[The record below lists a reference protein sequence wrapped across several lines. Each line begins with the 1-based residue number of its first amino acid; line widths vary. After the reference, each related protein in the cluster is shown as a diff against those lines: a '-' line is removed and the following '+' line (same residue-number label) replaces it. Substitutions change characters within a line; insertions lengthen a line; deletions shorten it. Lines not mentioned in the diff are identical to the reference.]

1 MIFFF
6 SAIYPIYFVYPV
18 PDIKAYIQP
27 RVIIIEINMVRI
39 ALPNKGRIYEPV
51 MDLFER
57 AGLHVIEHSE
67 RSLFAK
73 TVDDSITLLFAR
85 SRDIPGYVENGA
97 ADLGIT
103 GEDFINESG
112 VDVETLLDLGM
123 GKAEL
128 VLAVPDDSPIEKP
141 EQLAGKKVAT
151 EFPGITAK
159 YFAAKGIKVHVVE
172 VCGATEITPHIG
184 IADAIVDLT
193 SSGTTLSMNHLK
205 IIAPVLR
212 TSQRLIAS
220 KASMAREGKK
230 ISEIKLA
237 LHSVIEAKGKRYLMM
252 NVPEASLDAVRK
264 KLPGMAG
271 PTVLKVEASSPMCA
285 VHAVVHERDIYR
297 VINDLKE
304 IGARDILIVPIER
317 IVR

>member
-1 MIFFF
+1 
-6 SAIYPIYFVYPV
+6 
-18 PDIKAYIQP
+18 
-27 RVIIIEINMVRI
+27 MVRI

-73 TVDDSITLLFAR
+73 TVDENITLLFAR
-85 SRDIPGYVENGA
+85 SRDIPGYVDNGA

-103 GEDFINESG
+103 GEDFIRESG
-112 VDVETLLDLGM
+112 ADVEVLLDLGM
-123 GKAEL
+123 GKANL
-128 VLAVPDDSPIEKP
+128 VLAVPDDAKYERP
-141 EQLAGKKVAT
+141 EQLAGHKIAT
-151 EFPGITAK
+151 EFPGVTRK
-159 YFAAKGIKVHVVE
+159 YFEMMGVDVHVVE

-205 IIAPVLR
+205 IIDHVLS
-212 TSQRLIAS
+212 TSQKLIAS
-220 KASMAREGKK
+220 KSSMAGHGKK
-230 ISEIKLA
+230 IGEITTA
-237 LHSVIEAKGKRYLMM
+237 LQSVIEAKGKRYLMM
-252 NVPEASLDAVRK
+252 NVPESSLEAVKRR
-264 KLPGMAG
+264 LPGMAG
-271 PTVLKVEASSPMCA
+271 PTVMKVEASSAICA
-285 VHAVVHERDIYR
+285 VHAVVHEKEIYK

-304 IGARDILIVPIER
+304 VGARDILIVPIER

>member
-1 MIFFF
+1 
-6 SAIYPIYFVYPV
+6 
-18 PDIKAYIQP
+18 
-27 RVIIIEINMVRI
+27 MVRI

-73 TVDDSITLLFAR
+73 TVDENITLLFAR

-103 GEDFINESG
+103 GEDFIRESG
-112 VDVETLLDLGM
+112 AGVEVLLDLDM
-123 GKAEL
+123 GHANL
-128 VLAVPDDSPIEKP
+128 VLAVPDESKYERP
-141 EQLAGKKVAT
+141 EQLAGHRIAT
-151 EFPGITAK
+151 EFPEVTRK
-159 YFAAKGIKVHVVE
+159 YFGDMGVDVHVVE

-193 SSGTTLSMNHLK
+193 SSGTTLAINRLK
-205 IIAPVLR
+205 VIDRVLH
-212 TSQRLIAS
+212 TSQKLIAS
-220 KASMAREGKK
+220 KASLAGHGRK
-230 ISEIKLA
+230 IAEVTTA
-237 LHSVIEAKGKRYLMM
+237 LHSVIEAKGRRYLMM
-252 NVPEASLDAVRK
+252 NVPVASLEAVKK

-271 PTVLKVEASSPMCA
+271 PTVMKVEASSPICA
-285 VHAVVHERDIYR
+285 VHAVVHENEIYK

-304 IGARDILIVPIER
+304 VGARDILIVPIER